1 MNRIMKKGGVKM
13 CLNNSMCG
21 CSGNGH
27 GNGECTALGPF
38 VAIDAACITPP
49 VATGSIIPFS
59 SGITPV
65 ALVAAATGL
74 VGTVS
79 LVGFGTSVPGVA
91 LAGVNIDLTSSLA
104 TEAFTVPRPGTITSI
119 SATISATAAL
129 TLTGTATV
137 RAQIYRAVSGSNVF
151 SPTGAFVDLAPA
163 LPLLALA
170 VGTIASGS
178 ANVSVPVSTG
188 DRLLMVF
195 SMTTTGVAAT
205 LAGNASAGIT
215 IV

>member
-13 CLNNSMCG
+13 CFNNSMCG
-21 CSGNGH
+21 CSKGNGD
-27 GNGECTALGPF
+27 CTALGPF
-38 VAIDAACITPP
+38 IGIDAACITPP
-49 VATGSIIPFS
+49 AATGSIIPFS
-59 SGITPV
+59 SGTIPV
-65 ALVAAATGL
+65 VLVSLATGL
-74 VGTVS
+74 VSTVS

-119 SATISATAAL
+119 AATISATAAL

-137 RAQIYRAVSGSNVF
+137 RAQIYRAVQGSNVF
-151 SPTGAFVDLAPA
+151 SPTAAFVDLTPA
-163 LPLLALA
+163 LPLAALLAGA
-170 VGTIASGS
+170 IASGS
-178 ANVSVPVSTG
+178 ANVSVPVTTG

-195 SMTTTGVAAT
+195 SMTTSGAT
-205 LAGNASAGIT
+205 VLVTLTGNASAGIT

>member
-21 CSGNGH
+21 CSGH

-38 VAIDAACITPP
+38 IGIDAACITPP
-49 VATGSIIPFS
+49 AATGSIIPFS
-59 SGITPV
+59 SGTIPV
-65 ALVAAATGL
+65 VLVSLASGL
-74 VGTVS
+74 VSTVS

-119 SATISATAAL
+119 AATISATAAL

-137 RAQIYRAVSGSNVF
+137 RAQIYRAVQGSNVF
-151 SPTGAFVDLAPA
+151 SPTAAFVDLTPA
-163 LPLLALA
+163 LPLAALLAGA
-170 VGTIASGS
+170 IASGS

-195 SMTTTGVAAT
+195 SMTTSGATVLVT